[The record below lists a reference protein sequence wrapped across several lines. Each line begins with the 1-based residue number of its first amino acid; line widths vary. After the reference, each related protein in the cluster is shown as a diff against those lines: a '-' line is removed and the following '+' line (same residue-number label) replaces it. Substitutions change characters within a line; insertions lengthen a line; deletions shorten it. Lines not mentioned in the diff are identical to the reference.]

1 MPRRRRRD
9 RRQQVG
15 LAERLHEVAE
25 DAGLDRARDELAL
38 AVGGHHHDRDRPLVE
53 DAARRLDPVEP
64 RHLHVEERDV
74 GLGLAR
80 ELDGLLAVARLGA
93 DLEAGRLEQALEVE
107 PDERLVLGDEDTRH
121 AGNTTSARRPPSF
134 SSASSPRSSSRTSA
148 RTIESPVPVV
158 SPSNPAP
165 SSAIV
170 RTTSPLRCASA
181 IET

>member
-1 MPRRRRRD
+1 MSGS
-9 RRQQVG
+9 VS
-15 LAERLHEVAE
+15 
-25 DAGLDRARDELAL
+25 RASATASSPSRAS
-38 AVGGHHHDRDRPLVE
+38 AQTSNP
-53 DAARRLDPVEP
+53 
-64 RHLHVEERDV
+64 
-74 GLGLAR
+74 
-80 ELDGLLAVARLGA
+80 
-93 DLEAGRLEQALEVE
+93 GRLEQPLEVE
-107 PDERLVLGDEDTRH
+107 ADERLVLGDEDTRH

-158 SPSNPAP
+158 SPSNPTP